1 MCNRALCIKIKGG
14 EIMKLKNKMVLVV
27 GMAASGIP
35 TVKTLSKLGAKITIN
50 DIKTKEKLSD
60 ILEEIGGLCH
70 DMILGSHPKEM
81 SIYDLIVLSPG
92 VPTDLPFLKKA
103 RNEGVHIIGE
113 LELAFRLS
121 KGKYMAITGTN
132 GKTTTTALTG
142 EIFKNAKCETFVVG
156 NIGLA
161 AISKAL
167 DTTDDTIL
175 VTEVSSFQLETI
187 EEFRP
192 KISAILNITPDHL
205 NRHKTMENYID
216 AKAKIFMNQSEDD
229 ILILNYDNEITRSLA
244 NRAKCRVMFFSR
256 KEILDE
262 GVYLKD
268 NNIIAR
274 SNNNEEIIC
283 KADDIY
289 IAGKH
294 NLENA
299 LAAAAFGINSG
310 INKEV
315 IKYTLRSFKGI
326 EHRTEF
332 FGEFDGIKYYND
344 SKGTNPDASIKAV
357 EGLEGPLVLIAGG
370 MDKGSSFDEFVKA
383 FDDKVKALILLGET
397 KNIIKE
403 TAEKYGFKNVFIV
416 DDMQQAVKRAYD
428 NAEKGDTILLS
439 PACASWDMYKS
450 FEVRGRHFKDCV
462 LKLRRV

>member
-1 MCNRALCIKIKGG
+1 
-14 EIMKLKNKMVLVV
+14 MKLKNKMVLVV
-27 GMAASGIP
+27 GMATSGIP
-35 TVKTLSKLGAKITIN
+35 TVKTLAKLGAKITIN
-50 DIKTKEKLSD
+50 DIKTKEQLSD
-60 ILEEIGGLCH
+60 ILKEIGELCH
-70 DMILGSHPKEM
+70 DMILGAHPEKM
-81 SIYDLIVLSPG
+81 DIYDLIVLSPG

-103 RNEGVHIIGE
+103 ENEGVHIIGE

-142 EIFKNAKCETFVVG
+142 EMFKNANRETFIVG

-167 DTTDDTIL
+167 DATDDTVL

-187 EEFRP
+187 EKFRP
-192 KISAILNITPDHL
+192 RISAILNVTPDHL
-205 NRHKTMENYID
+205 NRHKTMENYTD
-216 AKAKIFMNQSEDD
+216 AKANIFKNQNEDD
-229 ILILNYDNEITRSLA
+229 ILILNYDNEITKNLA
-244 NRAKCRVMFFSR
+244 PRAKSKVIFFSG

-262 GVYLKD
+262 GVYVEH
-268 NNIIAR
+268 NNIVVKSE
-274 SNNNEEIIC
+274 SNKAIIC
-283 KADDIY
+283 KIDDIY

-299 LAAAAFGINSG
+299 LAATAFAINSG

-315 IKYTLRSFKGI
+315 IKYTLESFKGI

-332 FGEFDGIKYYND
+332 LGEFDGIKYYND

-370 MDKGSSFDEFVKA
+370 MDKGSSFDEFVKS
-383 FDDKVKALILLGET
+383 FNDKVKALILLGET
-397 KNIIKE
+397 KNTIKE
-403 TAEKYGFKNVFIV
+403 TAEKYGFNNVFV
-416 DDMQQAVKRAYD
+416 VEDMDQAVQKAYD
-428 NAEKGDTILLS
+428 NANVGDTILLS

-462 LKLRRV
+462 SKLRRV

>member
-1 MCNRALCIKIKGG
+1 M
-14 EIMKLKNKMVLVV
+14 ELKNKMILVV
-27 GMAASGIP
+27 GMATSGIP
-35 TVKTLSKLGAKITIN
+35 TVKTLSKLGAKIIIN
-50 DIKTKEKLSD
+50 DIKTEEKLSD
-60 ILEEIGGLCH
+60 IIEEIGGLCH
-70 DMILGSHPKEM
+70 EMILGSHPEKM
-81 SIYDLIVLSPG
+81 DIYDLIVLSPG

-103 RNEGVHIIGE
+103 REEGVHIIGE

-121 KGKYMAITGTN
+121 RGSYMAITGTN

-142 EIFKNAKCETFVVG
+142 EMFKNAKRETFIVG

-167 DTTDDTIL
+167 DTTDDTVL

-192 KISAILNITPDHL
+192 RISAILNVTPDHL

-216 AKAKIFMNQSEDD
+216 AKSNIFMNQREDD
-229 ILILNYDNEITRSLA
+229 ILILNYDNEITRNLA
-244 NRAKCRVMFFSR
+244 KRAKSKVIFFSR
-256 KEILDE
+256 KEILDD
-262 GVYLKD
+262 GVCVKD
-268 NNIIAR
+268 NNIVVK
-274 SNNNEEIIC
+274 SDNSEEIIC
-283 KADDIY
+283 KTEDIY

-299 LAAAAFGINSG
+299 LAATAFAINSG

-315 IKYTLRSFKGI
+315 IKYTLESFKGI

-383 FDDKVKALILLGET
+383 FNDKVKALILLGET
-397 KNIIKE
+397 KYIIKE
-403 TAEKYGFKNVFIV
+403 TAEKYGFNNIFIV
-416 DDMQQAVKRAYD
+416 DDMKQAVQKAYD

-462 LKLRRV
+462 SKLRRV